1 MPVETLDTSAGLRV
15 DRFLSRL
22 AEGVVRGAVEPR
34 VKNLPLWDS
43 GLGEV
48 VDAFIAERGV
58 PARPI
63 TAVDVARRLGI
74 LQRRAAR

>member
-1 MPVETLDTSAGLRV
+1 MPAEIQPSGGVRV
-15 DRFLSRL
+15 DRLLSRL

-34 VKNLPLWDS
+34 VKNIPLWDG

-48 VDAFIAERGV
+48 VDAFIAQQGV

-74 LQRRAAR
+74 LKGARR